1 MQTIDGDELILQ
13 KECIRLLHCNKSK
26 WGDTENHYDLMHPMM
41 QQICKART
49 YTRRSE
55 IQHIEHQKHEG
66 RKITDRHRHTRIGEE
81 QTKHSHE
88 QNYEKLGPE
97 EE

>member
-1 MQTIDGDELILQ
+1 MSSFQT
-13 KECIRLLHCNKSK
+13 KSVSYFSTVTSK
-26 WGDTENHYDLMHPMM
+26 WGDTGNHYDLMHPMM

-49 YTRRSE
+49 YTRRNE
-55 IQHIEHQKHEG
+55 IQQIEHQKHEG
-66 RKITDRHRHTRIGEE
+66 IQITDRHRQTRIGKE

-88 QNYEKLGPE
+88 HNSEKLGPE